1 MLAMLGRLTKD
12 SVEEIADAMG
22 AVLGWSVEQKNS
34 EMERTLRLLADRHAV
49 RL

>member
-12 SVEEIADAMG
+12 GVEEIADAMG
-22 AVLGWSVEQKNS
+22 VALGWSVEQKNA